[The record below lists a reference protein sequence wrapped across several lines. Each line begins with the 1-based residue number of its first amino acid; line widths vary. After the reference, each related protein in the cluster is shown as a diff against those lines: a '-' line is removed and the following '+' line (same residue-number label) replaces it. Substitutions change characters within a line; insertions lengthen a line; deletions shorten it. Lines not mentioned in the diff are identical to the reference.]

1 MSKAENT
8 RQRGGRRSE
17 VLKVHA
23 KRASIDLLV
32 VGVELR
38 QIVPEIPKR
47 LQSQFD
53 IQSQALNAY
62 AYFFEA
68 LASLLFISSSATK
81 PSTSCSAI
89 QDRTLSMTLSSPSP
103 PSMTSYKLRRSN
115 ILL

>member
-38 QIVPEIPKR
+38 QIVPEIPKDYR
-47 LQSQFD
+47 SSSTSSLMC
-53 IQSQALNAY
+53 

-89 QDRTLSMTLSSPSP
+89 QARTLSMTLSSPSP
-103 PSMTSYKLRRSN
+103 PSMTSSKLRRSN